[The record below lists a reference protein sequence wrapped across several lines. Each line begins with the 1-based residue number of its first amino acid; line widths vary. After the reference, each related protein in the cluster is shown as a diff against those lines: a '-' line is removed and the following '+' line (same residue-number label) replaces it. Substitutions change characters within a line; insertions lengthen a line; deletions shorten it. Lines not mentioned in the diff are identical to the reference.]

1 MTKGVII
8 VTGSTRGIGKEVAK
22 QLLQLDYAVVINGRD
37 VRRLDLT
44 RAQLEGI
51 SHHLLAVESDVSTS
65 QGAKHL
71 IDATMQRFGRIDG
84 LVNNVGVSSRGNL
97 GALHPEVIQTVFQSN
112 VYGAI
117 YPTQQALP
125 YVRQRKGS
133 IIFVSSLA
141 GIRGLPGLSP
151 YCASK
156 MALSAFVD
164 SLRIEEHGSGVHFGI
179 VLVGKTEVEADKEV
193 ITESGQKRLLAA
205 RKGKGIQAIPEVA
218 KGIVKALLRRRY
230 KITMTRIGKIQS
242 LLQAISPR
250 LVERIIIKN
259 AHRFEEENK

>member
-1 MTKGVII
+1 
-8 VTGSTRGIGKEVAK
+8 
-22 QLLQLDYAVVINGRD
+22 
-37 VRRLDLT
+37 
-44 RAQLEGI
+44 
-51 SHHLLAVESDVSTS
+51 
-65 QGAKHL
+65 
-71 IDATMQRFGRIDG
+71 
-84 LVNNVGVSSRGNL
+84 
-97 GALHPEVIQTVFQSN
+97 
-112 VYGAI
+112 
-117 YPTQQALP
+117 
-125 YVRQRKGS
+125 
-133 IIFVSSLA
+133 
-141 GIRGLPGLSP
+141 
-151 YCASK
+151 